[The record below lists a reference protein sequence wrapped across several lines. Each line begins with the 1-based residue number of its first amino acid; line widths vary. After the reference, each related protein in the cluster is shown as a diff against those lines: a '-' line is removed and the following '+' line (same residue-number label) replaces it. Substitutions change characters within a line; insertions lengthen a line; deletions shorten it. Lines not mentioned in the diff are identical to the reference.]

1 MRGVLFDELS
11 LVRRDFFVGEDGVG
25 RANRHAGAAVDA
37 AIGVNIQLGRG
48 LELLVV
54 LLGVNTVGGTSFHAE
69 FVLGA
74 GISNCVRHDCDSPDL
89 VWPASLTGSRSG
101 DTSANFTVQIG

>member
-1 MRGVLFDELS
+1 MRGVLLDKLS
-11 LVRRDFFVGEDGVG
+11 LVRRDLFVGEDGVG

-37 AIGVNIQLGRG
+37 ALGVNIPLGCG

-69 FVLGA
+69 YPPGA
-74 GISNCVRHDCDSPDL
+74 GISNWVRHDCDSPDL
-89 VWPASLTGSRSG
+89 VWPASLTGSR
-101 DTSANFTVQIG
+101 